1 MGSPD
6 NGLGMPET
14 KPVLIY
20 DGRCGFC
27 RIWLDYWRQL
37 TVDRIEYLASQDAGG
52 RFPQIAPEAYSQSVQ
67 LVRPDGS
74 VASGARA
81 VFESLGKARIYP
93 WISAPSELVYR
104 IIARHRDFFYQ
115 VTRFTFGT
123 RIEPTHF
130 AATQWLFVRALAL
143 IYAVAFGSLTFQ
155 VIGLLGERGIL
166 PVAPFLASVARTDS
180 TLRFVAVPSLLW
192 FGNDD
197 ITLIG
202 LCFAGV
208 IFACMLLLTGFA
220 RGKFE
225 RLILVVLFVLYLS
238 FAAAGQE
245 FLSFQWDSLLLEAG
259 FLAIFLGRNRIVPWL
274 FRWLVFRLYFLSGAV
289 KLLSDDPTWRN
300 LSALGF
306 HWHTQPLPTPLAW
319 YADKLTP
326 AIQHFVTGT
335 ALGIEV
341 LIPFLIFFPRRVR
354 MFGAWCLI
362 GMQVLILITGNYTFF
377 NLLTIALTL
386 FLFDDQALARFV
398 PAPIAERL
406 LEAGKITG
414 RARVAA
420 FVAVVVMVLSLSHLF
435 ETFNGRLPSYLK
447 TAVRYTAP
455 LQIVNTYGLFAVMTT
470 QRIEI
475 VLEGSADGEAWQPYE
490 FKYKPGDINRAPG
503 WVAPYQ
509 PRLDWQM
516 WFAALSNY
524 QTNPWFVNLTLQLLE
539 GSPDVAGLLGTN
551 PFPDRPPRFIRA
563 TAYEYTFTDWETRRR
578 TGAWWKRERRG
589 LYLPPVGL
597 RSAGSQ

>member
-1 MGSPD
+1 MSEP
-6 NGLGMPET
+6 

-20 DGRCGFC
+20 DGHCGFC

-37 TVDRIEYLASQDAGG
+37 AGDRIEYIASQDVGA
-52 RFPQIAPEAYSQSVQ
+52 RFPQIPREAYSQSVQ

-81 VFESLGKARIYP
+81 VFESLGKSHIYR
-93 WISAPSELVYR
+93 WISAPSEFAYP
-104 IIARHRDFFYQ
+104 IIAGHRDFFYQ

-130 AATQWLFVRALAL
+130 AATQWLFLRALAL

-155 VIGLLGERGIL
+155 VIGLLGQRGIL

-197 ITLIG
+197 LTLIG

-220 RGKFE
+220 SGKFE
-225 RLILVVLFVLYLS
+225 RLILTVLFVLYLS

-245 FLSFQWDSLLLEAG
+245 FLSFQWDSLLLETG

-319 YADKLTP
+319 YVDKLPT
-326 AIQHFVTGT
+326 AIQHFMTG
-335 ALGIEV
+335 AAVGIELV
-341 LIPFLIFFPRRVR
+341 IPFLIFLPRRVR
-354 MFGAWCLI
+354 MFGACCLI

-406 LEAGKITG
+406 LEAGKIAP

-420 FVAVVVMVLSLSHLF
+420 AVAVVVLVLSLSHLF
-435 ETFNGRLPSYLK
+435 ETFGGQLPTFLK
-447 TAVRYTAP
+447 TAQRYTAP

-475 VLEGSADGEAWQPYE
+475 VLEGSPDGETWQPYE
-490 FKYKPGDINRAPG
+490 FKYKPGDVNRAPG

-524 QTNPWFVNLTLQLLE
+524 QTNPWFVNLTLQLLN

-597 RSAGSQ
+597 RSVGSQ